1 MDMLYKYLGL
11 TKIRINRQIDRER
24 QRQNQVKSGQ
34 YQCKT
39 TSAEQ

>member
-1 MDMLYKYLGL
+1 MLYKYLGL

-24 QRQNQVKSGQ
+24 QQKPGEKWF
-34 YQCKT
+34 QCKT